1 MVLRKNSI
9 TNNFTQSLPVD
20 ASALTSMAEPC
31 HCIADTVLEN
41 RYNTI
46 RAEEHARRDGKCG
59 PEWTMVTA
67 RLPENGARNRYNSI
81 LPWDHSRV
89 LLPVIPGEND
99 YINASW
105 VELGCRTYI
114 ATQGPLHTTIDDF
127 WQMVYAYGGDPAVI
141 VMLTPLHELGMDK
154 CARYWPESKTHSL
167 VLPKRDDYRFGLEVT
182 LKKHHNHNKQYEYSE
197 LLVTPINSEY
207 PTHVVHHIYYHT
219 WLDFTKPDA
228 ESDLRSLI
236 YLVNNHLRNPC
247 APPIIH
253 CSAGI
258 GRTGTYIALDSL
270 LCRIDR
276 SMHTAQMPD
285 VIPFWKADQTLYQ
298 FKKRLFQGGTEHP
311 EEVWENQT
319 TSFSKFDMSAAS
331 GTYSYV
337 PTTHTKRSSLK
348 AVDDSTL
355 GLTPSPSVTTSPIP
369 SESTTPKST
378 SPKISAADQSPN
390 KETPR
395 EKSERDE
402 AKAYL
407 GLEDAPHPQNTRYG
421 AVSSASSVHSVKHG
435 AHTARCPHSA
445 NCAHCADCEH
455 CADHT
460 SSFLPA
466 LRRTLSGFSMT
477 SRHKHKDVES
487 KEEAKDNDKSE
498 APTPIHG
505 SPAPSANATDD
516 EFAPAEPNKLSR
528 TVSGGQKASALTGPL
543 IEKISPTIVYVSQD
557 VFSETPANTNV
568 MKWYDPTDP
577 VMSAVRTMRKQ
588 RPKLVQGKQQL
599 GYIYDQFE
607 IARQLAR
614 VTSTEGTGASNDAIE
629 ANAQAQSIR
638 RSTTMPARTQRGGSG
653 HSHEHHKF
661 NLLNFVGIRRHVSD
675 VHGSSSATKS
685 HGLGGSH
692 TEPNTPRKWSPF
704 HSTRK

>member
-9 TNNFTQSLPVD
+9 TNTFTQSLPVD
-20 ASALTSMAEPC
+20 ASSLTAMAEPC

-41 RYNTI
+41 RYNTL

-59 PEWTMVTA
+59 PEWTMQIA
-67 RLPENGARNRYNSI
+67 KQPENGARNRYNSI

-89 LLPVIPGEND
+89 LLPVIPGGND

-114 ATQGPLHTTIDDF
+114 ATQGPLFTTIDDF

-154 CARYWPESKTHSL
+154 CARYWPESKSQPL
-167 VLPKRDDYRFGLEVT
+167 VLPKKADYRFGLEVT

-207 PTHVVHHIYYHT
+207 PAHVVHHIYYHT

-270 LCRIDR
+270 LCRIDK
-276 SMHTAQMPD
+276 SMHTAQMPET
-285 VIPFWKADQTLYQ
+285 IPFWKSDQTRYQ
-298 FKKRLFQGGTEHP
+298 FKKRLFEGGTVHP

-337 PTTHTKRSSLK
+337 PTANTKRSSVLK
-348 AVDDSTL
+348 EVDDSTENN
-355 GLTPSPSVTTSPIP
+355 GMIVSPGFTPSASIATSPVP
-369 SESTTPKST
+369 
-378 SPKISAADQSPN
+378 SPKTGSPKAGSP
-390 KETPR
+390 KE
-395 EKSERDE
+395 SLNQDE
-402 AKAYL
+402 DATTKPYL
-407 GLEDAPHPQNTRYG
+407 GLEDAPHPKSSRYG
-421 AVSSASSVHSVKHG
+421 SESSANSLHSVPSNHSNHSVHSNRSNHSNHSSNTKKHG
-435 AHTARCPHSA
+435 SHRM
-445 NCAHCADCEH
+445 
-455 CADHT
+455 
-460 SSFLPA
+460 SFMPA
-466 LRRTLSGFSMT
+466 LRRTLSGMSMT
-477 SRHKHKDVES
+477 SRGGKD
-487 KEEAKDNDKSE
+487 KEEHEKSE
-498 APTPIHG
+498 PPTPLHG
-505 SPAPSANATDD
+505 SPAPSTHAADD
-516 EFAPAEPNKLSR
+516 DDAPVELNKLSR
-528 TVSGGQKASALTGPL
+528 TVSGGQKSSALTGPL
-543 IEKISPTIVYVSQD
+543 IEKISPTIVYVSQE
-557 VFSETPANTNV
+557 VFSETPSNTNV
-568 MKWYDPTDP
+568 MKWYDPADP
-577 VMSAVRTMRKQ
+577 VMSAVRMMRKQ

-629 ANAQAQSIR
+629 ANAQARSIR
-638 RSTTMPARTQRGGSG
+638 RSTTMPARTQRGHSG

-675 VHGSSSATKS
+675 VHGSSSSTKS